1 MVPYSLAT
9 VARLKIVGANFIT
22 VVAPEIVDCWS
33 RFNGIRPYS
42 DKLLDSI
49 DYTAEFQA
57 IAFFSC
63 SVQFKSES
71 EIISIIVNLT

>member
-1 MVPYSLAT
+1 MNGAPLVT

-22 VVAPEIVDCWS
+22 VASEIVDCWS

-42 DKLLDSI
+42 DKSLDRI

-57 IAFFSC
+57 IAFFTC
-63 SVQFKSES
+63 
-71 EIISIIVNLT
+71 